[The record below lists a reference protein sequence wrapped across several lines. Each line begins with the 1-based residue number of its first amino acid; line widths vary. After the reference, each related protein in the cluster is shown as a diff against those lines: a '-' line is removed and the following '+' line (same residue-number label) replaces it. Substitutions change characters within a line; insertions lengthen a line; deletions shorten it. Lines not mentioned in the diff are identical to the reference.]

1 MKNRLLNSFFRAAAA
16 FALLLAAGAC
26 KDDVALPMQRV
37 ALNTHAILAPSFATT
52 LSFDVEANC
61 DWTISVA
68 GDDTSWAELSQTE
81 ATGMATVAVSI
92 AENNTSGS
100 RALTIRV
107 AAKRNAAV
115 VEELSFVQASAT
127 AEGYLSI
134 PDLRKLAADGDYS
147 VTQDVKMRGI
157 VVSSVQDNNYYDN
170 CIALQSALKANCGI
184 TLRTDEVL
192 YRKPGEEL
200 EIDLK
205 GAVVGVNPETGVMEV
220 KPAADDKVSRTET
233 TQVKI
238 EALKITYEEL
248 RSGAYESMYAGIY
261 SQVYVPEG
269 GSLNGITLKDDLSMQ
284 DPDNNRFRLV
294 ASQASSFG
302 IDPAP
307 TGSGVL
313 KGIVVPQDGAYAIRP
328 CTAGDKELTG
338 LRFGAQVG
346 IRLPYVFSFYAASQA
361 NKDCKYV
368 TVTDGTFDKL
378 GADFKVEDK
387 DVTKCVVLT
396 AKVAP
401 TSNSSHFRLTHWAD
415 EAAHDNIPAKSMVYG
430 QDSYFLLTVPL
441 AEDMPA
447 SFRIS
452 FGMSGTGGAPKN
464 WAVAYSTDG
473 TEYVTPSDGSTA
485 ISIPGAIASS
495 GYFYYFAVTLT
506 PQLRLMKGQTLLLK
520 LYPTDN
526 VSCNGGTAGYN
537 SDSRLHSC
545 VAIEAVPK
553 FSTPKPVG
561 AVYFE
566 PFDGLTEGLDY
577 LYGDKL
583 AAMLNYCGS
592 DISEWDAVLKN
603 GLSGTNVH
611 QRPGYAQIGYVESQA
626 VKRAEYENK
635 AGALLTPAL
644 NATGD
649 LNLSFRAMAYK
660 TCSDRPKGKATE
672 PKDKKGDLTEIVV
685 EVIGGGTIDGATKKV
700 VSGLATDAF
709 NTYSLTIDGATAS
722 TALRFT
728 SEPASGEF
736 SRWFIDDICVTK

>member
-1 MKNRLLNSFFRAAAA
+1 MKNGLLNSFFRMAAA
-16 FALLLAAGAC
+16 FALLLSAGAC
-26 KDDVALPMQRV
+26 KDDVALPMQSIT
-37 ALNTHAILAPSFATT
+37 LSSHAILAPSFATT
-52 LSFDVEANC
+52 LSFDVAANC
-61 DWTISVA
+61 EWQIFVT
-68 GDDTSWAELSQTE
+68 GNDDGWAELSQVS
-81 ATGMATVAVSI
+81 ATGTATVSVMVD
-92 AENNTSGS
+92 ENTTAQS
-100 RALTIRV
+100 RSLTIRAV
-107 AAKRNAAV
+107 AKRNADV
-115 VEELSFVQASAT
+115 TDELIFEQASAS

-134 PDLRKLAADGDYS
+134 PELRALAADGDYTVS
-147 VTQDVKMRGI
+147 EEMKLRGI
-157 VVSSVQDNNYYDN
+157 VVSSVQDNNYFEN
-170 CIALQSALKANCGI
+170 CLALQSALKPGCGI
-184 TLRTDEVL
+184 TLRTDETL
-192 YRKPGEEL
+192 YRNPGEEL

-205 GAVVGVNPETGVMEV
+205 GAVVGVNAETGVMEL
-220 KPAADDKVSRTET
+220 KPVSDDRITRTET
-233 TQVKI
+233 SQVKI

-248 RSGAYESMYAGIY
+248 RSGAYESMYAGLY

-269 GSLNGITLKDDLSMQ
+269 GSLGDLTLKDNLSMQ

-328 CTAGDKELTG
+328 CTAEDKELTG

-346 IRLPYVFSFYAASQA
+346 IRLPYVFSFYASSQA

-368 TVTDGTFDKL
+368 TVTDGSFDKL

-387 DVTKCVVLT
+387 DVSKCVVLT
-396 AKVAP
+396 AKVAS

-415 EAAHDNIPAKSMVYG
+415 EGAHDNIPAKSMVYG

-464 WAVAYSTDG
+464 WAMSYSTDG
-473 TEYVTPSDGSTA
+473 EEYVTPSDGSTA
-485 ISIPGAIASS
+485 IAIPEAITGS
-495 GYFYYFAVTLT
+495 GYFYYFTVTLT

>member
-1 MKNRLLNSFFRAAAA
+1 MKNGLLNSFFRMAAA
-16 FALLLAAGAC
+16 FALLLSAGAC
-26 KDDVALPMQRV
+26 KDDVALPMQSIT
-37 ALNTHAILAPSFATT
+37 LSSHAILAPSFATT
-52 LSFDVEANC
+52 LSFDVAANC
-61 DWTISVA
+61 EWQIFVT
-68 GDDTSWAELSQTE
+68 GNDDGWAELSQVS
-81 ATGMATVAVSI
+81 ATGTATVSVMVD
-92 AENNTSGS
+92 ENTTAQS
-100 RALTIRV
+100 RSLTIRAV
-107 AAKRNAAV
+107 AKRNADV
-115 VEELSFVQASAT
+115 TDELIFEQASAS

-134 PDLRKLAADGDYS
+134 PELRALAADGDYTVS
-147 VTQDVKMRGI
+147 EEMKLRGI
-157 VVSSVQDNNYYDN
+157 VVSSVQDNNYFEN
-170 CIALQSALKANCGI
+170 CLALQSALKPGCGI
-184 TLRTDEVL
+184 TLRTDETL
-192 YRKPGEEL
+192 YRNPGEEL

-205 GAVVGVNPETGVMEV
+205 GAVVGVNAETGVMEL
-220 KPAADDKVSRTET
+220 KPVSDDRITRTET
-233 TQVKI
+233 SQVKI

-248 RSGAYESMYAGIY
+248 RSGAYESMYAGLY

-269 GSLNGITLKDDLSMQ
+269 GSLGDMTLKDNLSMQ

-328 CTAGDKELTG
+328 CTAEDKELTG

-368 TVTDGTFDKL
+368 TVTDGSFDKL

-387 DVTKCVVLT
+387 DVSKCVVLT
-396 AKVAP
+396 AKVAS

-415 EAAHDNIPAKSMVYG
+415 EGAHDNIPAKSMVYG

-464 WAVAYSTDG
+464 WAMAYSTDG
-473 TEYVTPSDGSTA
+473 EEYVTPSDGSTA
-485 ISIPGAIASS
+485 IAIPEAITGS
-495 GYFYYFAVTLT
+495 GYFYYFTVTLT

-545 VAIEAVPK
+545 IAIEAVPK
-553 FSTPKPVG
+553 FSTSKPAG

-592 DISEWDAVLKN
+592 DISEWSAELKN
-603 GLSGTNVH
+603 GLSGTHVR

-626 VKRAEYENK
+626 VKRAEYKNE

-644 NATGD
+644 NAAGD

-660 TCSDRPKGKATE
+660 TCSDRPKGKANE

-685 EVIGGGTIDGATKKV
+685 EVVGGGTINGATKAI

-709 NTYSLTIDGATAS
+709 NTYSLKITGATAS
-722 TALRFT
+722 TQLRFT
-728 SEPASGEF
+728 SEPASDEF
-736 SRWFIDDICVTK
+736 SRWFIDDIYVTK

>member
-1 MKNRLLNSFFRAAAA
+1 M
-16 FALLLAAGAC
+16 C
-26 KDDVALPMQRV
+26 
-37 ALNTHAILAPSFATT
+37 
-52 LSFDVEANC
+52 
-61 DWTISVA
+61 
-68 GDDTSWAELSQTE
+68 
-81 ATGMATVAVSI
+81 
-92 AENNTSGS
+92 
-100 RALTIRV
+100 IRDSV

-495 GYFYYFAVTLT
+495 GYFYYFTVTLT

>member
-1 MKNRLLNSFFRAAAA
+1 MKNGLLNSFFRMAAA
-16 FALLLAAGAC
+16 FALLLSAGAC
-26 KDDVALPMQRV
+26 KDDVALPMQSIT
-37 ALNTHAILAPSFATT
+37 LSSHAILAPSFATT
-52 LSFDVEANC
+52 LSFDVAANC
-61 DWTISVA
+61 EWQIFVT
-68 GDDTSWAELSQTE
+68 GNDDGWAELSQVS
-81 ATGMATVAVSI
+81 ATGTATVSVMVD
-92 AENNTSGS
+92 ENTTAQS
-100 RALTIRV
+100 RSLTIRAV
-107 AAKRNAAV
+107 AKRNADV
-115 VEELSFVQASAT
+115 TDELIFEQASAS

-134 PDLRKLAADGDYS
+134 PELRALAADGDYTVS
-147 VTQDVKMRGI
+147 EEMKLRGI
-157 VVSSVQDNNYYDN
+157 VVSSVQDNNYFEN
-170 CIALQSALKANCGI
+170 CLALQSALKPGCGI
-184 TLRTDEVL
+184 TLRTDETL
-192 YRKPGEEL
+192 YR
-200 EIDLK
+200 
-205 GAVVGVNPETGVMEV
+205 NP
-220 KPAADDKVSRTET
+220 
-233 TQVKI
+233 
-238 EALKITYEEL
+238 EL
-248 RSGAYESMYAGIY
+248 RSGAYESMYAGLY

-269 GSLNGITLKDDLSMQ
+269 GSLGDMTLKDNLSMQ

-328 CTAGDKELTG
+328 CTAEDKELTG

-346 IRLPYVFSFYAASQA
+346 IRLPYVFSFYASSQA

-368 TVTDGTFDKL
+368 TVTDGSFDKL

-387 DVTKCVVLT
+387 DVSKCVVLT
-396 AKVAP
+396 AKVAS

-415 EAAHDNIPAKSMVYG
+415 EGAHDNIPAKSMVYG

-464 WAVAYSTDG
+464 WAMAYSTDG
-473 TEYVTPSDGSTA
+473 EEYVTPSDGSTA
-485 ISIPGAIASS
+485 IAIPEAITGS
-495 GYFYYFAVTLT
+495 GYFYYFTVTLT

-545 VAIEAVPK
+545 IAIEAVPK
-553 FSTPKPVG
+553 FSTSKPAG

-592 DISEWDAVLKN
+592 DISEWSAELKN
-603 GLSGTNVH
+603 GLSGTHVR

-626 VKRAEYENK
+626 VKRAEYKNE

-644 NATGD
+644 NAAGD

-660 TCSDRPKGKATE
+660 TCSDRPKGKANE

-685 EVIGGGTIDGATKKV
+685 EVVGGGTINGATKAI

-709 NTYSLTIDGATAS
+709 NTYSLKITGATAS
-722 TALRFT
+722 TQLRFT
-728 SEPASGEF
+728 SEPASDEF